1 MEVMADKSPQIDT
14 SEDTFTSDAVRQRWQ
29 LFHRAIA
36 FAKKSNSSALQESEI
51 SGDEAEPARDLPTA
65 AS

>member
-1 MEVMADKSPQIDT
+1 MEVMADKSSQIDT
-14 SEDTFTSDAVRQRWQ
+14 SEDSFTSDAVRQRWQ

-36 FAKKSNSSALQESEI
+36 FAKKSNTTALQESEI
-51 SGDEAEPARDLPTA
+51 SGDEAEPVRKLPTA